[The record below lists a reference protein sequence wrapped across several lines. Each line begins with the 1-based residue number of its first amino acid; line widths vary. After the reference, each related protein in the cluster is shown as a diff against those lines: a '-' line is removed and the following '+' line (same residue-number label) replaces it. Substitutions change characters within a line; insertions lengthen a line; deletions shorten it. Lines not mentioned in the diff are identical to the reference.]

1 MGVRTGMTEPIPDT
15 AWLRQ
20 ASAHRGA
27 VARVGAVG
35 PAERARP
42 VDPARITDPR
52 WADWP
57 RPDPA
62 RIAIG
67 DITQFQGLVYG
78 PAGRPLALSAATG
91 SWSGMAAAAAVPSV
105 TVQAAG
111 TAPHLQLHPHAPPA
125 DRIASTLQH
134 LRGLRGL

>member
-1 MGVRTGMTEPIPDT
+1 MIEPAPDT
-15 AWLRQ
+15 TWLRQ

-35 PAERARP
+35 QAERSRP

-57 RPDPA
+57 RPDLA

-78 PAGRPLALSAATG
+78 PAGRPLPSGEGTGASAGLAGSAMAPEGAAPAADHALHAQGHA
-91 SWSGMAAAAAVPSV
+91 
-105 TVQAAG
+105 
-111 TAPHLQLHPHAPPA
+111 HAPPS
-125 DRIASTLQH
+125 DRITWTLQH

>member
-1 MGVRTGMTEPIPDT
+1 MIEPAPDT
-15 AWLRQ
+15 TWLRQ

-35 PAERARP
+35 QAERTRP

-62 RIAIG
+62 QIAIG

-78 PAGRPLALSAATG
+78 PAGRPLPSGEGTGANAGLAASFLAHGAATQG
-91 SWSGMAAAAAVPSV
+91 
-105 TVQAAG
+105 AG
-111 TAPHLQLHPHAPPA
+111 TAAPLQLPSHAPPA
-125 DRIASTLQH
+125 DRITSTLQH
-134 LRGLRGL
+134 LRMLRGL

>member
-1 MGVRTGMTEPIPDT
+1 MIEQQPPDT

-20 ASAHRGA
+20 ASVHRGA
-27 VARVGAVG
+27 VARVGAVAG
-35 PAERARP
+35 TERSRP
-42 VDPARITDPR
+42 VDPARGTDPR
-52 WADWP
+52 WSDWP

-78 PAGRPLALSAATG
+78 LAGRPL
-91 SWSGMAAAAAVPSV
+91 
-105 TVQAAG
+105 
-111 TAPHLQLHPHAPPA
+111 PHALASEPPGGLTRAGALTTAAQSVPAGDPQPYTHTPPA
-125 DRIASTLQH
+125 DRIAATLQH